1 MPYLL
6 SLPLLGFRRRALAC
20 SALVFAALA
29 CNPDES
35 TAPATDPVAA
45 TPASTP
51 EVATPVA
58 PTPELAYTSLS
69 APGVPFGDFHLPT
82 SMYRAP
88 YSGSLYATSVSAVI
102 TNLNIAKNA
111 GMRIVIS
118 LVGNRRNYTNSDGT
132 FNLSKWKSRVYAY
145 RNVNLAQ
152 FVSSGTVIGHY
163 MVDEPYCAACWGG
176 RQIPRS
182 DIEAMAKYSKSI
194 WPSIP
199 TGVRSSPTQ
208 LGTTAFTYLDFA
220 WAQYVGPL
228 HYPSFKQ
235 TPSQFRDTQVAA
247 AKRLGLGL
255 VFGMNYLDGG
265 DGSSRINGTYA
276 KDPNLSDNVHCTSGG
291 CYRYAMSAN
300 EVKNAGTT
308 FALTS
313 YACAVI
319 SWKYNDTFLSRS
331 GMKDAMSAVGSAA
344 RSRSRTA
351 CK

>member
-1 MPYLL
+1 MSHLFSRAPM
-6 SLPLLGFRRRALAC
+6 GFRLRAVAC

-45 TPASTP
+45 TPATTP

-102 TNLNIAKNA
+102 TNLNTAKSA
-111 GMRIVIS
+111 GMRIFIS
-118 LVGNRRNYTNSDGT
+118 MAGNRSNYTNSDGT
-132 FNLSKWKSRVYAY
+132 FNLSKWKYQISKFKG
-145 RNVNLAQ
+145 VNLAQ
-152 FVSSGTVIGHY
+152 FVSSGTLVGHY
-163 MVDEPYCAACWGG
+163 LVDEPYCAACWGG
-176 RQIPRS
+176 RQIPKS
-182 DIEAMAKYSKSI
+182 TIESMAQYSKSF
-194 WPSIP
+194 WSSLP
-199 TGVRSSPTQ
+199 TGVRSSPSQ
-208 LGTTAFTYLDFA
+208 LGTSAFTYLDFA

-235 TPSQFRDTQVAA
+235 TPQQFRDTQVAA

-265 DGSSRINGTYA
+265 DGSSHINGTYA
-276 KDPNLSDNVHCTSGG
+276 KDPHPYDSIRCTSGG

-300 EVKNAGTT
+300 EVKNAGTV

-351 CK
+351 CR